1 MLYRASI
8 LGSRALKQGGTWT
21 ALVWIAALFIGLMG
35 LTILVAG
42 GSLGSLVFHPGL
54 LQPGESAKMVARSLG
69 SALDGLFLVFVVALA
84 AIPFLRAGVFGL
96 YGQTVQGRTVS
107 WRTFWVLGKKL
118 YGRAWGLTG
127 YLVLYVLTLVLFA
140 LIGFWLVRLWGLAA
154 AGALAF
160 LMMPWG
166 LRMTGGLFVDQLTW
180 RDSFRRSLTGR
191 YYGPLLGGLAL
202 GMLGYWVVVIIVGLG
217 LHFLGITSM
226 PLLVGL
232 NSVLA
237 DIVLPVWCFALYMA
251 AGHDRE
257 TQKDTDRVP
266 VIDPSLSDG

>member
-1 MLYRASI
+1 MLYRAI
-8 LGSRALKQGGTWT
+8 VLGSRALKQGGTWT

-42 GSLGSLVFHPGL
+42 GSLGSLLFHPGFL
-54 LQPGESAKMVARSLG
+54 KPGESAKMVARSLG

-166 LRMTGGLFVDQLTW
+166 LRMAGGLFADHLTW
-180 RDSFRRSLTGR
+180 SDSFRRSFTR
-191 YYGPLLGGLAL
+191 KYYGSLLGGLAL
-202 GMLGYWVVVIIVGLG
+202 GMLGYWVVVIVVGLG
-217 LHFLGITSM
+217 LYFLGIASM

-232 NSVLA
+232 DSVLA
-237 DIVLPVWCFALYMA
+237 DVVFPVWCFALYTA
-251 AGHDRE
+251 ATHEPGP
-257 TQKDTDRVP
+257 TV
-266 VIDPSLSDG
+266 V